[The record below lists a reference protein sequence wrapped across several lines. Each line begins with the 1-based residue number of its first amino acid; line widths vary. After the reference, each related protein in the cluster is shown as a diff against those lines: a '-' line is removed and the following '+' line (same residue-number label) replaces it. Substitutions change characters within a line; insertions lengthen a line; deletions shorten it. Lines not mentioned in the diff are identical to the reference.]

1 MNKWKLYYQVCVAKG
16 PALVGFNLNLE
27 EKMMRKS
34 FKLLIVCIALFTGL
48 PAFSADFYT
57 GVVAYNKGDYATALR
72 EWVPLAQNGH
82 PNAQNNLG
90 VMYREGEGV
99 RQNYDEAVKLFRLSA
114 NQGDAEAQ
122 NNLGWLYDNG
132 WGVTQNY
139 NEANKWYKLAAEQ
152 GDGLAQVNLGANYAL
167 GYGVERNL
175 VRSFMWMSIASV
187 NGQEV
192 KGKRGIDLLLMEMTR
207 EQQKQGFALARSCI
221 EKEFKGC

>member
-1 MNKWKLYYQVCVAKG
+1 
-16 PALVGFNLNLE
+16 
-27 EKMMRKS
+27 MMRKS
-34 FKLLIVCIALFTGL
+34 FKLLIVCVALFTGL

-99 RQNYDEAVKLFRLSA
+99 GQDYNEALKWFRLSA

-122 NNLGWLYDNG
+122 TNLGWLYDNG
-132 WGVTQNY
+132 WGVSQNY
-139 NEANKWYKLAAEQ
+139 NEANKWYKLAVAQ
-152 GDGLAQVNLGANYAL
+152 GDGLAQVNLGVNYVL
-167 GYGVERNL
+167 GNGVKQDL

-187 NGQEV
+187 NGQEA
-192 KGKRGIDLLLMEMTR
+192 KGMQGLKLLLTQMTS
-207 EQQKQGFALARSCI
+207 EQIKQGQALTYSCI
-221 EKEFKGC
+221 EQEFKGC